1 MPPSRTTPLPAL
13 SQLSLSLLLL
23 LLLLSAPRPTAA
35 STATTTTSPAAPTPT
50 VLDVS
55 DRYRYAGCYNE
66 TTAVSGAGG
75 ARALGDGAD
84 EVLAGQ
90 MTVPLC
96 LGFCAGGGGG
106 GTVYKYAGLEFSREC
121 WCAQRLSAASAKL
134 SDSECNLGCDGDS
147 QTACGGALK
156 LTVYMLSAAPSTN
169 MARGLAAII
178 MMASVVYNLL

>member
-1 MPPSRTTPLPAL
+1 MPPSRTTALSAL

-23 LLLLSAPRPTAA
+23 LSLFVLSARASTAA
-35 STATTTTSPAAPTPT
+35 STTTSTSPAAPTPT

-106 GTVYKYAGLEFSREC
+106 GTVYKYAGLEFSR
-121 WCAQRLSAASAKL
+121 
-134 SDSECNLGCDGDS
+134 
-147 QTACGGALK
+147 
-156 LTVYMLSAAPSTN
+156 
-169 MARGLAAII
+169 
-178 MMASVVYNLL
+178 